1 MVLQLLCAVVIVRA
15 FSDEFSVSI
24 PSGGDDFGDDELM
37 DYQAAKDR
45 EFTDSSKYFFTLI
58 PSKY

>member
-24 PSGGDDFGDDELM
+24 PSGGDDSSDVDELM

-45 EFTDSSKYFFTLI
+45 EFTDSSKHEYI
-58 PSKY
+58 SHPD

>member
-24 PSGGDDFGDDELM
+24 PSGGDDSSDVDELM

-45 EFTDSSKYFFTLI
+45 EFTDSSKYSSL
-58 PSKY
+58 

>member
-1 MVLQLLCAVVIVRA
+1 MVLQLLYAVMIVRV

-24 PSGGDDFGDDELM
+24 PSGGDDFSDDELM

-45 EFTDSSKYFFTLI
+45 EFTDSSKHEYI
-58 PSKY
+58 SHPD